1 MVRLSATIQAAMPD
15 RWFTPALSREV
26 DARSIA
32 CVDSLSFLDEGLGP
46 GHNPYPTLTVALGL
60 LRVAS
65 EPAVAN
71 LHQRAGASALRTARV
86 QAMHAL
92 GFEFPANG
100 GFQIARVT
108 GDPGLDQEARRIN
121 FEVLAADLEGV
132 AVGADARAF
141 PFAVDTQVGFE
152 IGDAGH
158 PPPPAPF

>member
-1 MVRLSATIQAAMPD
+1 M
-15 RWFTPALSREV
+15 
-26 DARSIA
+26 
-32 CVDSLSFLDEGLGP
+32 
-46 GHNPYPTLTVALGL
+46 ALGL

-152 IGDAGH
+152 IGDAVH
-158 PPPPAPF
+158 LFLSPPLRELARVGDGLKDAGRRCGNEDLAADDVLIGSNCDGCHGALLA